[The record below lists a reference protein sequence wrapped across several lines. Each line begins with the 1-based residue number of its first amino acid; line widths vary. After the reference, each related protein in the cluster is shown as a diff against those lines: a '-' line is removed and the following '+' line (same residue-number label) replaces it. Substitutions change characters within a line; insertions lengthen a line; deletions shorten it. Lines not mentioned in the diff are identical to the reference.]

1 MKVLSWDV
9 GIKNL
14 SYCMINIDNDWKI
27 EKWDIINLI
36 KDNKN
41 KCHLCSR
48 KPYFSANN
56 MLYCKIHS
64 KKYSFTPINIID
76 YFTSCDEQKCCY
88 IGKNKCDK
96 NAKYKCNNNFYC
108 AAHRKTIYNRYLVLN
123 KIKKIPK
130 KKNCM
135 NSSIEVIRLKLI
147 KALDNIPELLKA
159 DIVLI
164 ENQPSLKNPRMKAI
178 SSTIYDYFLIRG
190 IIDKDIND
198 SNITRVKYMCPS
210 NKLKLVETKDKIE
223 LIKLKRNESKTYKM
237 TKSLA
242 VSYTKRLIKGTEW
255 EKYLEKYKKKDDMAD
270 SFLQGMYYYNN
281 VLK

>member
-14 SYCMINIDNDWKI
+14 AYCMINIDDNWKI
-27 EKWDIINLI
+27 KKWDIINLI
-36 KDNKN
+36 KDNN
-41 KCHLCSR
+41 HKCNLCFR

-64 KKYSFTPINIID
+64 KKYIFNPINVD
-76 YFTSCDEQKCCY
+76 NYFDSCDKKICSY
-88 IGKNKCDK
+88 VGKNKCNK
-96 NAKYKCNNNFYC
+96 NAKYNYNNIYYC
-108 AAHRKTIYNRYLVLN
+108 ASHRKTIYNRYIVLN
-123 KIKKIPK
+123 KMKKIPK

-135 NSSIEVIRLKLI
+135 NSSIGVIRLKLI

-190 IIDKDIND
+190 IIDKNITK
-198 SNITRVKYMCPS
+198 SNIIKVKYMCPS

-242 VSYTKRLIKGTEW
+242 VSYTKKLVKDTEW

-281 VLK
+281 VMK

>member
-14 SYCMINIDNDWKI
+14 SYCMININDNWKI

-36 KDNKN
+36 KDNN

-56 MLYCKIHS
+56 ILYCKIHS
-64 KKYSFTPINIID
+64 KKYTFTPTNIID
-76 YFTSCDEQKCCY
+76 YFTSCNEQKCCY
-88 IGKNKCDK
+88 IGKNKCEK
-96 NAKYKCNNNFYC
+96 NAKYKHNNNYYC
-108 AAHRKTIYNRYLVLN
+108 ALHRKTIYNQYLVLN

-135 NSSIEVIRLKLI
+135 NSSIDVIRLKLI
-147 KALDNIPELLKA
+147 KELDNVPELLGA
-159 DIVLI
+159 NIVLI
-164 ENQPSLKNPRMKAI
+164 ENQPTLKNPRMKAI

-190 IIDKDIND
+190 IVDKDINN
-198 SNITRVKYMCPS
+198 SNITKVKYMCPS

-255 EKYLEKYKKKDDMAD
+255 EEYLEKYKKKDDMAD

-281 VLK
+281 VIK